1 MFLLNDFYRTSLVD
15 ICLNI
20 PSLRLEENIVI
31 LGQHHNSPINLNIGT
46 WENYISGSRIS
57 QPDTRWNY
65 TSTLLTIYIL
75 RHCQYARCLKARRC

>member
-46 WENYISGSRIS
+46 
-57 QPDTRWNY
+57 
-65 TSTLLTIYIL
+65 
-75 RHCQYARCLKARRC
+75 